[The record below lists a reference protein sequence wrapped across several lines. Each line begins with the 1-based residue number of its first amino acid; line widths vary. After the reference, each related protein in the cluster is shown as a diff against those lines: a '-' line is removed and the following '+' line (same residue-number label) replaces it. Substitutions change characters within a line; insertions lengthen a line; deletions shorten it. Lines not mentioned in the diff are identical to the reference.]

1 MQFLRSKKLKHIVN
15 NDFSRFKIIL
25 FIFCFFIVGCSAGA
39 TPNVQKQYGADSGYF
54 IALRKLEQNEEKEA
68 RTYLLKTAKKGSFY
82 CARKSAQLL
91 TELGNHADRK
101 KACDFLI
108 GKFSDSDSK
117 LIAAKEYFYLNEISK
132 VISITSNIDLSS
144 ENNELIK
151 LRIESLYKNHDA
163 AFESEAIRWFYGRPI
178 SDFHYQFYRDIYVP
192 LYGPK
197 EDASEIEEEIDPVF
211 YSVNYRILIYRRDYK
226 QAFEHLPL
234 LLKYLRNQKV
244 TLTPQLA
251 SDIGKTYFY
260 GSADYLKNAQ
270 EMYSLAADFK
280 ETCAEFYFLFY
291 AGRLFDKGELYR
303 RKSEECYEKAIR
315 STEDATQI
323 DNALWYLLTSKLS
336 YGIDSIVENL
346 DTYAAKWTDKEYFD
360 DFFESLLSSLLIS
373 GKWDS
378 LYTVYKKIDG
388 KASDESVARYAYIY
402 GRLLQEGYAKVPAGV
417 DKNERIKN
425 AFYHACKSGTSVYYK
440 LMASYHLNFTEEEIL
455 ELLKEKI
462 TNKQVEADPAAEIL
476 LKGYAAFGFPERIYP
491 EYDRN
496 KISLETSM
504 FLSEFLRKCAQK
516 DEAYY
521 AQALRIASKS
531 ANINSEGISLEDLK
545 LVYPTN
551 FEDKIIEYSKK
562 FEMNPGVM
570 FALIRS
576 ESFFDPTIISSAGAV
591 GLTQLME
598 FTAGDVARKLKISE
612 YDLNDAETNIQFGT
626 YYLSELVRRCNDS
639 LLIAFFSYNAGISR
653 VRRWQQTSLTEF
665 GKKKNMPGDLFLETI
680 PFSETRE
687 YGRKLVSASLIY
699 NLLYNFDN
707 SPSFATTVEKL
718 VY

>member
-1 MQFLRSKKLKHIVN
+1 MLFLLNNIFKFKKNNRRSH
-15 NDFSRFKIIL
+15 FSFFLTLMVLL
-25 FIFCFFIVGCSAGA
+25 FSSCSAGA
-39 TPNVQKQYGADSGYF
+39 VPSVQKQFGADSGYF
-54 IALRKLEQNEEKEA
+54 IALRKLEQNQEKEA
-68 RTYLLKTAKKGSFY
+68 RTYLLKTAKRGSSY
-82 CARKSAQLL
+82 CARKSAELL
-91 TELGNHADRK
+91 TELGTHEQRK
-101 KACDFLI
+101 KACEFLI
-108 GKFSDSDSK
+108 QKFPDSDSK
-117 LIAAKEYFYLNEISK
+117 LIAAKEFLYLNEVSK
-132 VISITSNIDLSS
+132 VITMTSDLDFAT

-151 LRIESLYKNHDA
+151 LRLEALKKNNDNSFRTESV
-163 AFESEAIRWFYGRPI
+163 RWFYERSV
-178 SDFHYQFYRDIYVP
+178 SDFHYQFYRDIFAPEYA
-192 LYGPK
+192 PK
-197 EDASEIEEEIDPVF
+197 NESENEAEIDPVF

-226 QAFEHLPL
+226 QAFEHLPKL
-234 LLKYLRNQKV
+234 LEYLKNQSV
-244 TLTPQLA
+244 PIVPQLA
-251 SDIGKTYFY
+251 SDVGKTYFY
-260 GSADYLKNAQ
+260 GSSDYLKNAQ
-270 EMYSLAADFK
+270 DLYTLASDFK
-280 ETCAEFYFLFY
+280 DTCGEFYFLFY

-303 RKSEECYEKAIR
+303 KKSADCYEKAIKA
-315 STEDATQI
+315 TEDASQI

-346 DTYAAKWTDKEYFD
+346 DVYAAKWTNREYFD
-360 DFFESLLSSLLIS
+360 DFFESLLSSLLIC

-388 KASDESVARYAYIY
+388 KASDESVARFAYIY
-402 GRLLQEGYAKVPAGV
+402 ARLLQEGYAKVPDGV
-417 DKNERIKN
+417 DRNERIKN
-425 AFYHACKSGTSVYYK
+425 AFYHACKSGTSIYYK
-440 LMASYHLNFTEEEIL
+440 LMASYHLNFTEDEIL

-462 TNKQVEADPAAEIL
+462 TDKQIDVDPAAEIL

-491 EYDRN
+491 EYDRE
-496 KISLETSM
+496 KISKETSM
-504 FLSEFLRKCAQK
+504 FLSEFLRKCALSN
-516 DEAYY
+516 ESYY

-531 ANINSEGISLEDLK
+531 VNVSSEGMTLDDLK

-551 FEDKIIEYSKK
+551 FEEKIVEYSKK
-562 FEMNPGVM
+562 FDMDSAVM

-576 ESFFDPTIISSAGAV
+576 ESFFDPTIISSAGAI

-598 FTAGDVARKLKISE
+598 FTAGDVARKLKITE

-639 LLIAFFSYNAGISR
+639 LLMAFFSYNAGISR

-699 NLLYNFDN
+699 NLLYKFDN